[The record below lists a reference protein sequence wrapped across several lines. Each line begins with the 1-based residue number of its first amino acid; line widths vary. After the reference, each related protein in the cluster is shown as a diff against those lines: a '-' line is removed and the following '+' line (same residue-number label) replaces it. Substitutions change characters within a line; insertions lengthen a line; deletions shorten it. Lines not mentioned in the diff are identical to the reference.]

1 MTQMDYANTK
11 GQYTYPTLW
20 LGWSKK
26 QWGWLTSDM
35 SPAQLKDF
43 EESKTILEKYEK
55 LYSLMEYTTTLNENM
70 MLLERKMMT
79 NNSTIP
85 MNFYRA
91 CSANSQ
97 KNLFPQVEAYLQ
109 AYYDLIDDC
118 EQYPNWKRKIQ
129 EDLGGVV
136 SFMAIQ
142 MEEVA
147 RDELVATS
155 PAFARFDA
163 DK

>member
-1 MTQMDYANTK
+1 
-11 GQYTYPTLW
+11 
-20 LGWSKK
+20 
-26 QWGWLTSDM
+26 
-35 SPAQLKDF
+35 
-43 EESKTILEKYEK
+43 
-55 LYSLMEYTTTLNENM
+55 MEYTTTLNENM

-118 EQYPNWKRKIQ
+118 E
-129 EDLGGVV
+129 
-136 SFMAIQ
+136 
-142 MEEVA
+142 
-147 RDELVATS
+147 
-155 PAFARFDA
+155 
-163 DK
+163 